1 MKHATPLENHLAR
14 KTADDYRAKGYD
26 VFFDAPLDFLPGCSA
41 DLLARKDDEVRVI
54 AVRTRASLAVSPEID
69 ELARTIKAK
78 PGWNFDLLLVAEPE
92 RLDSPE
98 GARSFERER
107 ILERVEE
114 AEVVLKEGHAESAFL
129 LAWSACE
136 AAVRLLIADQGA
148 PSEGIRTADYTF
160 EQAAY
165 LGVIS
170 TDEYRELSS
179 LQKHRNAI
187 AHGYSHEGFD
197 DAVVR
202 QMIDTARGMT
212 VATA

>member
-1 MKHATPLENHLAR
+1 MKHATPLENHLRR
-14 KTADDYRAKGYD
+14 KTAEDYRAKGYD
-26 VFFDAPLDFLPGCSA
+26 VSFDAPLDFLPGCSA
-41 DLLARKDDEVRVI
+41 DLLARKDDEIRVVT
-54 AVRTRASLAVSPEID
+54 VRTRSSLAVSPEVD
-69 ELARTIKAK
+69 ELARTIEAM

-107 ILERVEE
+107 ILERIEE
-114 AEVVLKEGHAESAFL
+114 AETVLKEGHAESAFL

-136 AAVRLLIADQGA
+136 AAVRQLLAGQDV
-148 PSEGIRTADYTF
+148 PSEGIKTASYTF
-160 EQAAY
+160 EQAVY

-170 TDEYRELSS
+170 RDEYHQLSS

>member
-1 MKHATPLENHLAR
+1 MKHATRLEKHLAR
-14 KTADDYRAKGYD
+14 KTAEDYRAQGYD
-26 VFFDAPLDFLPGCSA
+26 VSFDAPLDFLPGFRA
-41 DLLARKDDEVRVI
+41 DLIARKDDQVRVI
-54 AVRTRASLAVSPEID
+54 EVKTRASLAASPQID
-69 ELARTIKAK
+69 ELARTIEAK

-98 GARSFERER
+98 GAQSFERER
-107 ILERVEE
+107 ILERIDE
-114 AEVVLKEGHAESAFL
+114 AEAMLREEHGESAFL

-136 AAVRLLIADQGA
+136 AAVRLLLAGQDVTT
-148 PSEGIRTADYTF
+148 EGIRTADYTL

-170 TDEYRELSS
+170 RDEYQELSS